1 MSVSNWALGNAIRTA
16 RIQKGYTQEQ
26 LSELL
31 EITPSHLKM
40 MEGGRR
46 NPSVPLLFQMM
57 ALLDFSVDALVF
69 PGPGEGG
76 RPPHRGADG
85 AAGGGPV
92 PADRRHEGIKQR
104 LATRAQTAVL
114 FLFWPRSP
122 AAPPG
127 PASAWRRRQIPG
139 GPPRG
144 CRRPGGS
151 PSRRRAAAA
160 GPGTWPWPPP
170 RCRGWWP

>member
-1 MSVSNWALGNAIRTA
+1 MSVSNWALGNAIRAA

-69 PGPGEGG
+69 PDRGRTDVLHTGG
-76 RPPHRGADG
+76 LTERQVEALS
-85 AAGGGPV
+85 
-92 PADRRHEGIKQR
+92 R
-104 LATRAQTAVL
+104 LIDAMKE
-114 FLFWPRSP
+114 
-122 AAPPG
+122 
-127 PASAWRRRQIPG
+127 
-139 GPPRG
+139 
-144 CRRPGGS
+144 
-151 PSRRRAAAA
+151 
-160 GPGTWPWPPP
+160 
-170 RCRGWWP
+170 

>member
-1 MSVSNWALGNAIRTA
+1 MSVSNWALGNAIRAA

-69 PGPGEGG
+69 PDRGKTDVLHTGG
-76 RPPHRGADG
+76 LTERQVEALS
-85 AAGGGPV
+85 
-92 PADRRHEGIKQR
+92 R
-104 LATRAQTAVL
+104 LIDAMKE
-114 FLFWPRSP
+114 
-122 AAPPG
+122 
-127 PASAWRRRQIPG
+127 
-139 GPPRG
+139 
-144 CRRPGGS
+144 
-151 PSRRRAAAA
+151 
-160 GPGTWPWPPP
+160 
-170 RCRGWWP
+170 

>member
-1 MSVSNWALGNAIRTA
+1 MSVSNWALGNAIRAA

-69 PGPGEGG
+69 SDRGKTDVLHTGG
-76 RPPHRGADG
+76 LTERQVEALS
-85 AAGGGPV
+85 
-92 PADRRHEGIKQR
+92 R
-104 LATRAQTAVL
+104 LIDAMKE
-114 FLFWPRSP
+114 
-122 AAPPG
+122 
-127 PASAWRRRQIPG
+127 
-139 GPPRG
+139 
-144 CRRPGGS
+144 
-151 PSRRRAAAA
+151 
-160 GPGTWPWPPP
+160 
-170 RCRGWWP
+170 